1 MSNFLRNRRQRV
13 VLNEQTSSWADVNA
27 GIPQGSILD
36 PLLSL
41 ICINELADDLS
52 SKLFVDEI
60 LLFSFVYNANTTA
73 KELSDDLVKINRL
86 VSQWKMI
93 FNPDPSKQ
101 GQGAIFNRK
110 TKKEYHL
117 HPLSFEDHLKM
128 ILNKGNKNRASTQT
142 SKYPTKIG
150 TAHYV
155 QNIY

>member
-1 MSNFLRNRRQRV
+1 MSNFSRNRRQRV
-13 VLNEQTSSWADVNA
+13 ILNEQTSSWADANA

-41 ICINELADDLS
+41 ICINELADGLS

-73 KELSDDLVKINRL
+73 KELSDDLVKLNRL

-101 GQGAIFNRK
+101 AQGVIFSRK
-110 TKKEYHL
+110 TNHTL
-117 HPLSFEDHLKM
+117 IHRS
-128 ILNKGNKNRASTQT
+128 I
-142 SKYPTKIG
+142 
-150 TAHYV
+150 
-155 QNIY
+155 